1 MMKYKAI
8 ILKTNNMVMLGQ
20 STSDRQLI
28 VTPEQL
34 LTNLDSFA
42 ADIDSRNSRI
52 TGSLGRKTPGH
63 HLSQNMKESHF
74 CRVLKVFIYY
84 LCQKNSVLET
94 DGGSFAGEEN
104 GLFMASE

>member
-1 MMKYKAI
+1 
-8 ILKTNNMVMLGQ
+8 MVMLGQ

-28 VTPEQL
+28 VSHEQL
-34 LTNLDSFA
+34 LTNLDSL

-63 HLSQNMKESHF
+63 HVSQNVKKLHF
-74 CRVLKVFIYY
+74 FRVLKVFIYY
-84 LCQKNSVLET
+84 LCQKNYVRET

>member
-1 MMKYKAI
+1 
-8 ILKTNNMVMLGQ
+8 MVMLGQ

-34 LTNLDSFA
+34 LTNLDFL

-63 HLSQNMKESHF
+63 HLSQNMKELHF

>member
-1 MMKYKAI
+1 MKYKAI

-34 LTNLDSFA
+34 LTNLDFL

-63 HLSQNMKESHF
+63 HLSQNMKESNF

>member
-1 MMKYKAI
+1 MKYKAI

-34 LTNLDSFA
+34 LTNLDFL

-52 TGSLGRKTPGH
+52 TGSLGRNTPGH
-63 HLSQNMKESHF
+63 HLRIF
-74 CRVLKVFIYY
+74 
-84 LCQKNSVLET
+84 KNGIFVM
-94 DGGSFAGEEN
+94 F
-104 GLFMASE
+104 

>member
-8 ILKTNNMVMLGQ
+8 ILETNNMVMLGQ

-34 LTNLDSFA
+34 LTNLDFL

-63 HLSQNMKESHF
+63 HLSQNMKESNF